1 MARFR
6 YPVLAREGTC
16 HLILVTIAALA
27 ATWWLGAASVIVW
40 VGALFVFQFF
50 RDPGREI
57 PEDPGVVV
65 SPASGKIV
73 SVSEERNPYAEKRE
87 KALKVSVFMT
97 VFSVHS
103 NLVPVAGSVKE
114 VRYFP
119 GRFVNA
125 SLSKASSENERNA
138 IHIQTDQGH
147 DVYSVQ
153 IAGLVARRI
162 LCYVNQGDVV
172 ETGQRYG
179 FIRFG
184 SRVDLYLPLG
194 TRLEVKLGQWVD
206 SGNSAIGYLPGY

>member
-6 YPVLAREGTC
+6 YPFLAREGTR
-16 HLILVTIAALA
+16 HLIAAAAAGVA
-27 ATWWLGAASVIVW
+27 ATWWLGAWSVIVW
-40 VGALFVFQFF
+40 IGVLFVFQFF
-50 RDPGREI
+50 RDPARKI
-57 PEDPGVVV
+57 PEESGVVV

-73 SVSEERNPYAEKRE
+73 SVSEERNPYSENRDE
-87 KALKVSVFMT
+87 ALKVSVFMN

-114 VRYFP
+114 VRYLP

-125 SLSKASSENERNA
+125 SLDKASSENERNA
-138 IHIQTDQGH
+138 VHIQTDQGH

-162 LCYVNQGDVV
+162 LCYVNPGDLV

-184 SRVDLYLPLG
+184 SRVDLYLPLE
-194 TRLEVKLGQWVD
+194 TRLVVKLGQWVD
-206 SGNSAIGYLPGY
+206 SGNSPVGYLPGY